1 MSDNSRFCHNCGA
14 ELTSGAVF
22 CSKCGSR
29 VGGVSAT
36 SASSPSDQPRRA
48 NRDYRHEK
56 YEKQEK
62 HEKNEK
68 GEKGRGGN
76 VIGPIVGGLILVWL
90 GITFYLQ
97 QIGSISSDNWWAYFV
112 VGIGAII
119 ILQGFLMYFRR
130 RRPIYGPFI
139 GGAVLVLVGLSFI
152 YNAWGNFWPFILVII
167 GIAILASALARSRT
181 PRPV

>member
-1 MSDNSRFCHNCGA
+1 MSDNSRFCHNCGS
-14 ELTSGAVF
+14 ELTSGAAF
-22 CSKCGSR
+22 CSKCGSP
-29 VGGVSAT
+29 VGGAVAGAAPT
-36 SASSPSDQPRRA
+36 PSGQPRSSYRE
-48 NRDYRHEK
+48 YRHEK

-97 QIGSISSDNWWAYFV
+97 QIGSISSDNWWAYFIL
-112 VGIGAII
+112 GIGAII